1 MTERKTATAKKA
13 KTAKAPKVPVDMQK
27 KLLHYMKLTREIEYR
42 IERVLY
48 RQGKIVGGVYV
59 GRGQEEKLKG
69 LLHSD
74 PLGNAHER
82 AVVGEGGA
90 ESGERVALV
99 GGVLAEMALHE
110 LRIA

>member
-48 RQGKIVGGVYV
+48 ATRDL
-59 GRGQEEKLKG
+59 RS
-69 LLHSD
+69 LLEPTD
-74 PLGNAHER
+74 
-82 AVVGEGGA
+82 
-90 ESGERVALV
+90 
-99 GGVLAEMALHE
+99 
-110 LRIA
+110 